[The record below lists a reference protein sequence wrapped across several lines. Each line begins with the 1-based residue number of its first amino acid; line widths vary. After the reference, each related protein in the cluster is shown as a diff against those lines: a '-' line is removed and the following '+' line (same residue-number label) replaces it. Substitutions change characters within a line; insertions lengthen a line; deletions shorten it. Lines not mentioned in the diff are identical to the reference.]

1 MALTVE
7 QIIQETR
14 QWSPTQLDE
23 LLKALTVQSASAKPP
38 SSDGSDS
45 AVSRVREFSKKIDAL
60 WEGTGIEVS
69 TEEIVN
75 ALRESRSRR
84 E

>member
-23 LLKALTVQSASAKPP
+23 LLKALTVQSASAKPL

-75 ALRESRSRR
+75 ALRESSSRR